1 MRDTLYRVIDPSTI
15 STATSTAIS
24 PADGT
29 GIGAGEGRTYEV
41 RTFGCQMNVHDSER
55 LSGLL
60 EDNGYRPV
68 ADGADPDL
76 IVFNTC
82 AVRENA
88 DNRLYGT
95 LGLLKPMKDAN
106 PGMQIA
112 VGGCLAQKD
121 KAAVVKK
128 APWVDVVFGTHNLG
142 SLPTLLERATH
153 NHEAQVE
160 IKDAL
165 EDFPSVLPAKRESPY
180 AGWVSVS
187 VGCNNTCT
195 FCIVPALRGK
205 ERDRR
210 PGDIL
215 AEVQALVEQGVSEV
229 TLLGQNVNAYG
240 VHFDDPELERDKS
253 AFSKLLRACGDIEGL
268 ERVRFTS
275 PHPAEFTDDVIDA
288 MAETPNV
295 AHQLHMPLQSGSDKV
310 LKDMR
315 RSYRSKKFLGILD
328 KVRERMPDAAITTD
342 IIVGFPGETE
352 EDFQATLDVVE
363 RARFTSA
370 FTFQYSPRP
379 GTPAATMPDQ
389 VPPEVVKERY
399 GRLIEL
405 QERVSA
411 EENAKQVGR
420 TLELLVTAG
429 DGKKNVETRRMSG
442 RAFDGRLVH
451 FSTDPADGVELSDA
465 IRPGDFVT
473 VTVTGSA
480 PHYLIADSG
489 VAAHRRTRAGDMWEA
504 GTTPTT
510 APVGIG
516 LGLPSVGRPAPAETT
531 NRNEGC
537 GCD

>member
-215 AEVQALVEQGVSEV
+215 AEVQALVEQGVTEV

-315 RSYRSKKFLGILD
+315 RSYRSKKFLAILD

-451 FSTDPADGVELSDA
+451 FNTDPADGVELSDA